1 MPTQVPGGCV
11 HTFTLF
17 TQLNLKA
24 LALPDI
30 PLPVPLPGSEEDAFV
45 QRKPKMT
52 RQGGDDGIEN
62 GQDNFEEG
70 NRLRNKKEEQEK
82 EENGEEGLTVEQIF
96 ARQEVPSWR
105 KQLTLR
111 AFGFS
116 FVLNILFCFIVM
128 KLNLT
133 TGIIPSLN
141 VSAGLLGFF
150 FVKTWTTFL
159 DKCGLLKQ
167 PFTRQENT
175 VIQTCVVASS
185 GIAFSGGF
193 GSYLFGMSET
203 TAKQSGSGDYK
214 NPKLAWMIGFLFI
227 VSFLGL
233 FSVVPLRK
241 VMIIDFKLTYPSG
254 TATAHL
260 INSFHTPAGAKLAKK
275 QVRTLGKFFSFSFLW
290 GFFQWFY
297 TAGDNC
303 GFVNFPSLGL
313 KAFENKFYFD
323 FSTTYVGVGMIC
335 PYIINISVL
344 LGGIL
349 SWGLMWPLIE
359 TKKGHWFGAQ
369 LGSSN
374 MGGLQGY
381 KVFIAIAMIL
391 GDGLYNFCKVLSRTL
406 SAMFVQLR
414 GRDTSNGLPVADH
427 PLSSD
432 SSKQLYDEQLRTK
445 LFLKDQIPTWFA
457 VAGYVAVAAI
467 STATLP
473 HIFHSLKWYYILVIY
488 IFAPILAFC
497 NAYGCGL
504 TDWSLASTYG
514 KLAIFIIGAWAG
526 ASHGGV
532 LAGLAACGVMMNIVS
547 TASDLTQ
554 DFKTGYLTL
563 SSPRSMFVSQIIG
576 TAMGCIISPCVFW
589 LFFKAF
595 KDLGQDGS
603 EYPAPYAVIYRNMA
617 LLGVQGFSALPKNC
631 LLLCYVFFGS
641 AILINLIKDSMAK
654 KWAKYIPLPMAMA
667 IPFYLGPYFA
677 IDMCLGS
684 LILFVWA
691 KINKAEADAFGPAV
705 ASGLIC
711 GDGIWTLPS
720 SILALAGVKPPICMK
735 FLSRGTNESVDKF
748 LGS

>member
-1 MPTQVPGGCV
+1 M
-11 HTFTLF
+11 
-17 TQLNLKA
+17 A
-24 LALPDI
+24 
-30 PLPVPLPGSEEDAFV
+30 
-45 QRKPKMT
+45 
-52 RQGGDDGIEN
+52 EN
-62 GQDNFEEG
+62 GIGDRVENGFDAEDEQNP
-70 NRLRNKKEEQEK
+70 NKKNRRAKVEALSVERVF
-82 EENGEEGLTVEQIF
+82 EN
-96 ARQEVPSWR
+96 QEVPSWR
-105 KQLTLR
+105 RQLTMR
-111 AFGFS
+111 AFVVS
-116 FVLNILFCFIVM
+116 FVLSILFCFIVM

-150 FVKTWTTFL
+150 FVRTWTKFL
-159 DKCGLLKQ
+159 EKSGMLKQ

-193 GSYLFGMSET
+193 GSYLFALSERIS
-203 TAKQSGSGDYK
+203 KQSSDTRDIK
-214 NPKLAWMIGFLFI
+214 NPALGWIIGFLFV

-241 VMIIDFKLTYPSG
+241 IMIIDFKLTYPSG
-254 TATAHL
+254 TATAYL
-260 INSFHTPAGAKLAKK
+260 INSFHTPEGAKLAKR
-275 QVRTLGKFFSFSFLW
+275 QVSALGKLFSFSFLW

-313 KAFENKFYFD
+313 KAHNYKFYFD
-323 FSTTYVGVGMIC
+323 FSATYVGVGMIC

-359 TKKGHWFGAQ
+359 NRKGDWYSAD
-369 LGSSN
+369 LEPSSLH
-374 MGGLQGY
+374 GLQGY

-391 GDGLYNFCKVLSRTL
+391 GDGLYNFFKVLSRTL
-406 SAMFVQLR
+406 SGLYYQLQHKQR
-414 GRDTSNGLPVADH
+414 SNVLPVADRTS
-427 PLSSD
+427 PENPELSFD
-432 SSKQLYDEQLRTK
+432 DQRRIQ

-457 VAGYVAVAAI
+457 VGGYVAIAAI
-467 STATLP
+467 SMAALP
-473 HIFHSLKWYYILVIY
+473 HIFHQLKWYYILVIY
-488 IFAPILAFC
+488 LLAPALAFC

-514 KLAIFIIGAWAG
+514 KLAIFTIGAWAG
-526 ASHGGV
+526 AAHGGV

-547 TASDLTQ
+547 TASDLMQ

-563 SSPRSMFVSQIIG
+563 ASPRSMFVSQVIG
-576 TAMGCIISPCVFW
+576 TGMGCIIAPCVFW
-589 LFFKAF
+589 LFYKAF
-595 KDLGQDGS
+595 DDLGMTGT
-603 EYPAPYAVIYRNMA
+603 EYPAPYAVVYRNMA
-617 LLGVQGFSALPKNC
+617 ILAVEGFSSLPKNC

-641 AILINLIKDSMAK
+641 AILINFIRDLLGKRGRF
-654 KWAKYIPLPMAMA
+654 IPLPMAMA
-667 IPFYLGPYFA
+667 IPFYIGSYFA

-684 LILFVWA
+684 LILFVWE
-691 KINKAEADAFGPAV
+691 KINKAKADAFGPAV

-711 GDGIWTLPS
+711 GDGIWTLPA

-735 FLSRGTNESVDKF
+735 FLSRATNAKVDKF
-748 LGS
+748 LSS